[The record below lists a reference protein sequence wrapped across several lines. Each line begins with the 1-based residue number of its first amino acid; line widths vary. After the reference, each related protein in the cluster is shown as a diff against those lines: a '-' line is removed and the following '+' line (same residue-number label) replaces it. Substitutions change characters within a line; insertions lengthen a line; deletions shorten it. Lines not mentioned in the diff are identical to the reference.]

1 LKPANIM
8 IGRGG
13 GYAKV
18 VDFGLAM
25 LTDPVT
31 SPDSPTEMKTASGS
45 VIGTTSYMSPEQ
57 TEGKEVDA
65 RSDIFS
71 FGTILYELLTGNHP
85 FAGTSRV
92 DTMHTIVNR
101 ELPADAVPAAFRR
114 IVRRCLAKDPDERY
128 QSMKDVAHDLRDATR
143 EIAPAPPARRRAWI
157 APAIV
162 ALILI
167 LAGVAWYANN
177 SKTTTSQPPAQP
189 AVTMARITNSGN
201 INSAAI
207 SPDGRFVVYAMTD
220 GNNQALWVKQLST
233 GTATRISE
241 PAPIFIQRTLVSPD
255 ANYVYYAASSITN
268 PNIAHLYQIAM
279 LGGEPRR
286 VAADTE
292 FTFTLSPD
300 GKQIAFRRYN
310 AQERK
315 SRLTICDVD
324 NGAER
329 VLLTRD
335 DPAAIDSLTWAPDGA
350 SIAYVA
356 GVAGRRDRRIEE
368 IAVNDGTTSTMRSL
382 SGGSTSLVWLHDG
395 TALLACASDV
405 DQPPQ
410 VWMMPR
416 SGRPRKITSDVS
428 SYNSVVP
435 TADSQAF
442 AALRGEEPRAFRS
455 CSGTKKG
462 SPRRSLRDWEMTSM
476 RAGCGPAVPAG
487 TSSFSPRESPG
498 STRITCSTPERSAG
512 SRPSWRCRLP
522 AANRDL

>member
-1 LKPANIM
+1 MIAPGTRVGRFEIESFLGAGGMGEVYVAHDTTLGRRVALKVLPRDCPAARIARFQREAQASSALNHPAIVSVHDAGYSDGVHFLAMELIEGEPLSSWMESRRNVTKIIELMAQVADGLARAHAAGIVHRDLKPANIM

-92 DTMHTIVNR
+92 DTMHNIVNR

-177 SKTTTSQPPAQP
+177 SKTTTSQPPPQP

-220 GNNQALWVKQLST
+220 GDNQALWVKQLST

-241 PAPIFIQRTLVSPD
+241 PAPIFIQRTL
-255 ANYVYYAASSITN
+255 
-268 PNIAHLYQIAM
+268 
-279 LGGEPRR
+279 
-286 VAADTE
+286 
-292 FTFTLSPD
+292 
-300 GKQIAFRRYN
+300 
-310 AQERK
+310 
-315 SRLTICDVD
+315 
-324 NGAER
+324 
-329 VLLTRD
+329 
-335 DPAAIDSLTWAPDGA
+335 
-350 SIAYVA
+350 
-356 GVAGRRDRRIEE
+356 
-368 IAVNDGTTSTMRSL
+368 
-382 SGGSTSLVWLHDG
+382 
-395 TALLACASDV
+395 
-405 DQPPQ
+405 
-410 VWMMPR
+410 
-416 SGRPRKITSDVS
+416 
-428 SYNSVVP
+428 
-435 TADSQAF
+435 
-442 AALRGEEPRAFRS
+442 
-455 CSGTKKG
+455 
-462 SPRRSLRDWEMTSM
+462 
-476 RAGCGPAVPAG
+476 
-487 TSSFSPRESPG
+487 
-498 STRITCSTPERSAG
+498 
-512 SRPSWRCRLP
+512 
-522 AANRDL
+522 